1 MKYEIPTV
9 ELLEFE
15 TEDVIRASADVSE
28 STETTTKIHT
38 TPIVWF

>member
-1 MKYEIPTV
+1 MKYETPAA

-15 TEDVIRASADVSE
+15 TEDVIRASADISE
-28 STETTTKIHT
+28 STGTTTKPHT